1 MMTNEEDKEGTKVTE
16 LTFPC
21 KKICSGK
28 LVQFTNCSSSQI
40 PVRLKNQRIEN
51 ANKVGRIT
59 LLMAF
64 Y

>member
-1 MMTNEEDKEGTKVTE
+1 VAPCYDDDNKEDKEGTKVKE

-51 ANKVGRIT
+51 ANKVG
-59 LLMAF
+59 
-64 Y
+64 